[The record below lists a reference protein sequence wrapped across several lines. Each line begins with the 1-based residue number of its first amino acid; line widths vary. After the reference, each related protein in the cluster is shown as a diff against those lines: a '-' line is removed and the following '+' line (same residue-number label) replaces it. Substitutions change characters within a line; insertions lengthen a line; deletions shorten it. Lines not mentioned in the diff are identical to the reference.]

1 MINIQTLEVQ
11 IDANKVY
18 LEDFNGKKNIQF
30 MDLILIFGNSKC
42 QKLILYAAMEF
53 MMTKME
59 FAINIKE

>member
-1 MINIQTLEVQ
+1 
-11 IDANKVY
+11 
-18 LEDFNGKKNIQF
+18 

-42 QKLILYAAMEF
+42 QKVILCAAMEF